1 MEIRPLT
8 QAEQKYAYR
17 QSMQISGQTGSVG
30 VLQGR
35 YGTGKEFDSVFHDMD
50 RRLKTDEFEAGLSE
64 VMHDLCSNKSGFLQ
78 NLDTMREYM
87 EQHPQNAVRGR
98 NGTEYGFR
106 ADTEIHAFLMRCDP
120 TGDDYNVEIHC
131 YVKGRL
137 DSHIREAEKGIR
149 FIDSRYNELFR
160 IADGEGIKVRDAW
173 GHTSESTCR
182 YIDEY
187 HTEIANTL
195 FHICQY
201 AELMEQLG
209 SVYTPAG
216 PGTGRT
222 DEKIL
227 EFEHWTGTTEQVT
240 VDVGCYPKTGGLHVS
255 LFVPLDAICQDP
267 YGDVTVNFT
276 GSLPAYCALADTKCV
291 PELEEFLVKNRIGKF
306 TGLQQNIN
314 GYDYPL
320 YQFDADKLKE
330 LCPYGTESYEHANGL
345 DKKTEKKEKSR

>member
-8 QAEQKYAYR
+8 KAEQKYTYR

-35 YGTGKEFDSVFHDMD
+35 YGTGKEFDSVFHDMN
-50 RRLKTDEFEAGLSE
+50 RRLQTDEFEAGLSE
-64 VMHDLCSNKSGFLQ
+64 VLHDLCSSESGFLQ

-87 EQHPQNAVRGR
+87 AQHPQNAVQGR

-106 ADTEIHAFLMRCDP
+106 ADTETHAFLMRCDP

-131 YVKGRL
+131 YVKERL

-160 IADGEGIKVRDAW
+160 IADGERIKVRDAW

-187 HTEIANTL
+187 HTEIGNLL

-201 AELMEQLG
+201 AELMEQNG
-209 SVYTPAG
+209 SVYAPAEA
-216 PGTGRT
+216 GRK

-227 EFEHWTGTTEQVT
+227 EFERWTGTTEQVT
-240 VDVGCYPKTGGLHVS
+240 VDVGCYPKTDGLYVS
-255 LFVPLDAICQDP
+255 LYVPLDAICQEP
-267 YGDVTVNFT
+267 YEDVTVNFT
-276 GSLPAYCALADTKCV
+276 GSLPAYCALVDTKCI
-291 PELEEFLVKNRIGKF
+291 PELEEFLVKNRIGQF
-306 TGLQQNIN
+306 TGLQKNIG

-320 YQFDADKLKE
+320 YQFDAEKLKK

-345 DKKTEKKEKSR
+345 DKKPEKREKSR